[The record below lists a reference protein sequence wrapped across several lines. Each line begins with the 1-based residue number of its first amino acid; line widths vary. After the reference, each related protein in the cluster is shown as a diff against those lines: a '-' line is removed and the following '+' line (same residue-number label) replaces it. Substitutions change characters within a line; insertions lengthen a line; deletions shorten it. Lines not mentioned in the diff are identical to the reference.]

1 MAPTINRVDD
11 EGKELPWWEN
21 NLIVVSVIL
30 GLPVVGLL
38 SNAILILIGFNTSEL
53 PAMFSAEFFMTD
65 LSLKLLSLPIGV
77 FMIRALMRRV
87 DVE

>member
-1 MAPTINRVDD
+1 MDD

-21 NLIVVSVIL
+21 NLIIVSVIL

-38 SNAILILIGFNTSEL
+38 SNAVLVLIGFNTSEL
-53 PAMFSAEFFMTD
+53 PAMFSAEFFMKD

-77 FMIRALMRRV
+77 FMIRTLMRRV